1 MKAAVL
7 ENINAPLTVADV
19 EPGELSVG
27 HVLVKMLVS
36 GICGTQLHEIAGNRG
51 NAKFVP
57 HLLGHEGCAIV
68 ERTGPDVTKVKKGDK
83 VVVHWRKSDGI
94 EADFPTFI
102 FKGKTIR
109 SGKSTT
115 FSEYSIVSENRVTPV
130 PHDISN
136 DFCALLGC
144 GLSTA
149 LGAVTNDA
157 KVRSGESVMVV
168 GLGGLGACLMKA
180 ARLAGAK
187 PVIGVDIHDSKKS
200 IVEELHGDLFVNAAK
215 ENISETFQR
224 ELGIKDVSVI
234 LDASGNAQSIAD
246 TLPLLADGGR
256 YVLVGFLKPGES
268 FEVKNAN
275 HLFGALYGKTIKASQ
290 GGGFSPSTDIPRYI
304 EQFKSGALDIDHL
317 ITHRSTLD
325 NINDAIELMRTG
337 KANRIMIDFENP

>member
-7 ENINAPLTVADV
+7 EKINTPLSVADV
-19 EPGELSVG
+19 GLGDLSFG
-27 HVLVKMLVS
+27 QVLVKVLVS

-57 HLLGHEGCAIV
+57 HLLGHEGCGIV
-68 ERTGPDVTKVKKGDK
+68 EDVGPGVTKVKKGDK
-83 VVVHWRKSDGI
+83 VVIHWRKGDGI
-94 EADFPTFI
+94 ESDFPAYV

-115 FSEYSIVSENRVTPV
+115 FSERSIVSENRITPV
-130 PHDISN
+130 PSDVSN

-157 KVRSGESVMVV
+157 KVRRGESVMII

-180 ARLAGAK
+180 AHLAGAS
-187 PVIGVDIHDSKKS
+187 PIIGVDIFDDKRQ
-200 IVEELHGDLFVNAAK
+200 IVTSLHGNLFINGAK
-215 ENISETFQR
+215 ENISEAI
-224 ELGIKDVSVI
+224 EHKLGIKDVNVI
-234 LDASGNAQSIAD
+234 LDASGNARSIGD
-246 TLPLLADGGR
+246 TIPLLHDGGR

-275 HLFGALYGKTIKASQ
+275 HLFGSIEGKTIKASQ
-290 GGGFSPSTDIPRYI
+290 GGGFSPSKDIPRYI
-304 EQFKSGALDIDHL
+304 KLYQDGSLDIDGL
-317 ITHRSTLD
+317 ITHRVTLD
-325 NINDAIELMRTG
+325 KINDGIELMRAG
-337 KANRIMIDFENP
+337 KANRVIVDM